1 MSDTRGMCICVL
13 LPHKQTNTKG
23 EDAPSKQ
30 AEGTVY
36 WQMSRLPGC
45 AVNGVVVGV
54 GRSRREDVLTRS
66 LWFAQKDPQAQNN
79 KKTSTKQEDKKRRMV
94 WYLVGVPL
102 IILLLMHFYA
112 RTSAQQNVS
121 HGYHRLLLNAIQFSN
136 TDDSIFTLFEIQLFY
151 AKQPGID
158 TATRIVSWFAVWLQH
173 IFTRQLP

>member
-1 MSDTRGMCICVL
+1 MYYYHTN
-13 LPHKQTNTKG
+13 KQTQKVKTPR
-23 EDAPSKQ
+23 ASKQ
-30 AEGTVY
+30 KVY

-66 LWFAQKDPQAQNN
+66 LWFAQKDPQAKK